1 MDSLQLS
8 LRPALRL
15 SLLAAGLACALA
27 AQAQLKPPAGTTRPA
42 TPAPAAAPAPAG
54 APAGAEGVISN
65 PDFEKA
71 GQNSA
76 QAWLQLLDR
85 KDWGTAWDASAMM
98 FRQTVPLGTWMDNVP
113 KLREPFGAFVE
124 RQPGVAIYKK
134 TLAGRPEGDYVSVV
148 FVSKFAN
155 RQVEEIVTTV
165 RETDGRWRVTGYQT
179 K

>member
-1 MDSLQLS
+1 MDSLLQPT
-8 LRPALRL
+8 RPALRL
-15 SLLAAGLACALA
+15 SLLAAGLALALA
-27 AQAQLKPPAGTTRPA
+27 AQAQQKPPAAARA
-42 TPAPAAAPAPAG
+42 AASASAAAPAPSAT
-54 APAGAEGVISN
+54 EGVISN

-71 GQNSA
+71 GQNA
-76 QAWLQLLDR
+76 AHAWLQLLDR

-113 KLREPFGAFVE
+113 KLRDPLGALVE
-124 RQPGVAIYKK
+124 RQSGLAVYKK
-134 TLAGRPEGDYVSVV
+134 TLAGRPEGDYVSVI

-155 RQVEEIVTTV
+155 KQVEETVTTV

>member
-1 MDSLQLS
+1 MESLQLS

-42 TPAPAAAPAPAG
+42 ASAAPAPAAAPAPSA
-54 APAGAEGVISN
+54 ADGVISN

-134 TLAGRPEGDYVSVV
+134 TLAGRPDGDYVSVV

-155 RQVEEIVTTV
+155 KQVEEIVTTV